1 MPWVWPKKKMAGD
14 LNRHFFKDN
23 IQVAKWFMKRRSTSL
38 SVKVMQIKP
47 LMRYPLTPVK
57 LIINKNNN
65 KKITSV
71 SEDVEKLELCILRV
85 GMWASH
91 CGKQYVGSSEY
102 CR

>member
-1 MPWVWPKKKMAGD
+1 MAGD
-14 LNRHFFKDN
+14 LNRHFFKDD

-38 SVKVMQIKP
+38 SVMVMQIKP

-57 LIINKNNN
+57 LIINKDNN

-71 SEDVEKLELCILRV
+71 SEDVEKLELCIMHV
-85 GMWASH
+85 GMLASH
-91 CGKQYVGSSEY
+91 YGKQYVGSSEY